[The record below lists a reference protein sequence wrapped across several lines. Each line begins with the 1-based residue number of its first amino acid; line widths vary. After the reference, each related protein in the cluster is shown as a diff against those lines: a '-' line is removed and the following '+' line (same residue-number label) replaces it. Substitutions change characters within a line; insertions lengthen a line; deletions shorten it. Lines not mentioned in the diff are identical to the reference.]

1 MGSAWIHAH
10 RASQIAGATLALA
23 GFAVALTREETE
35 TRAPFE
41 WGSYTFDGDEE
52 TAAAERAA
60 VAHGVVGV
68 VVVAVVAAQ
77 FALAAMREPKK
88 TPAEDSPKKTPS
100 RKIRDA
106 HVLLGWFATV
116 VGLANCV
123 VGAWLSR
130 WRGTDPREARL
141 FLVVAIVAVAA
152 GGVALVAKVTARRR

>member
-1 MGSAWIHAH
+1 M
-10 RASQIAGATLALA
+10 
-23 GFAVALTREETE
+23 ALTREETE

-41 WGSYTFDGDEE
+41 WGSYTFDGDKE

-77 FALAAMREPKK
+77 FALAAFRE
-88 TPAEDSPKKTPS
+88 PKKTPS

-152 GGVALVAKVTARRR
+152 GGVALVAKVTAKVTAAARRR